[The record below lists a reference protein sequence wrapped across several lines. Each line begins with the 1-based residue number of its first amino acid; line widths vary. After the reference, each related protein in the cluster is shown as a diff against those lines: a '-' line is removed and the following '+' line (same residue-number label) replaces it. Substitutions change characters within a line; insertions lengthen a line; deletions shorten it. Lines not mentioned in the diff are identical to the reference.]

1 MIPDYP
7 TIIIL
12 SIFGVYIYARNL
24 MMERTILVL
33 LHENVSRE
41 TSVKAIRVIINTLN
55 EKLTSTFSLFCSTL
69 GTGGGS

>member
-1 MIPDYP
+1 MMPDYP

-33 LHENVSRE
+33 HENVSRE
-41 TSVKAIRVIINTLN
+41 TSVKAIRVIINITI
-55 EKLTSTFSLFCSTL
+55 
-69 GTGGGS
+69 